1 MSPIHLILGSQNSQ
15 ALDLAPSDQDA
26 LYEYS
31 YKPLLKLLYNH
42 ADTRFTMYYSGL
54 LIEWLERHH
63 TEFVDVLTEM
73 VKRRQVE
80 LLGGAFFEPILP
92 LIPKTDRIGQI
103 ERLTTHIRKCFGR
116 RPRGAWIPESIWDQ
130 RIAANLKAGGIEY
143 AFLRDS
149 AFHFE
154 PDGAVPNG
162 GLYGEHAHLG
172 RVGHHPV
179 LTEDQG
185 KTLLLLPLAHEISE
199 RMFEVSPQT
208 IIDELRTIAAG
219 NTVGGS
225 VPASEGTSDT
235 SRSRFN
241 GTSPLV
247 SLVFDGSRIGFDAEH
262 SKERIQWFE
271 DFLSL
276 LTANRDWITVGTP
289 QRVLRSY
296 HPRSR
301 RYAPVSSLHGM
312 MSWLRRVV
320 PDLPNSSDDM
330 WRSFRSVMEIYPE
343 SGRLYAKMQH
353 THVLVNQVRG
363 DKYRKMTAREELWRG
378 QSHFAYW
385 HNQTG
390 GIYRSNLR
398 KATYAALIEAE
409 KTTRERGIFIPSLS
423 RVDVDLDGEDE
434 ILYQGNEINAY
445 VDRTGACVFEIDF
458 LAKNWNYL
466 DTFRRRSEP
475 FHDEA
480 TATAGYDDWSRAA
493 FVDHVLVPGH
503 GMDEFARGT
512 RRQVCELNSVDYD
525 LLDLDKERSTAVFQ
539 AVCRP
544 DDSLGEITIKKSYHF
559 VKNRVELQYTIENT
573 GMGVISYEHA
583 SETNLSFHSL
593 EPGKLRLHV
602 RQGRQRQE
610 LSPDSIELDAV
621 SDIQFFDLHNG
632 TTITINPSERPTVWS
647 FPVEAVGMLWDRP
660 HWFYESNCVVMRW
673 PVSLEPG
680 EEQTFS
686 ISLKIETTK

>member
-1 MSPIHLILGSQNSQ
+1 MSPIYLILGSRNSQ
-15 ALDLAPSDQDA
+15 ALDVAPRDQDA

-42 ADTRFTMYYSGL
+42 SDIRFTMYYSGL
-54 LIEWLERHH
+54 LIEWLEKHH
-63 TEFVDVLTEM
+63 SEFVDVLTEM
-73 VKRRQVE
+73 IKRRQVE

-154 PDGAVPNG
+154 PDRPGTGRSYYDRDGNG
-162 GLYGEHAHLG
+162 K
-172 RVGHHPV
+172 VGHHPV

-185 KTLLLLPLAHEISE
+185 KTLILLPLAHELSE
-199 RMFEVSPQT
+199 QIFRVSPGEL
-208 IIDELRTIAAG
+208 IDELRAVVDQEGSSVVDG
-219 NTVGGS
+219 NGKIQ
-225 VPASEGTSDT
+225 
-235 SRSRFN
+235 R
-241 GTSPLV
+241 PLV
-247 SLVFDGSRIGFDAEH
+247 SLIFDGSRIGFDAER
-262 SKERIQWFE
+262 SQERIAWFE
-271 DFLSL
+271 EFLAL
-276 LTANRDWITVGTP
+276 LNANSDWIRVATP

-296 HPRSR
+296 HPRRR

-312 MSWLRRVV
+312 MSWLKRVLPEL
-320 PDLPNSSDDM
+320 PDNSDDR

-385 HNQTG
+385 HNPTG

-409 KTTRERGIFIPSLS
+409 KTTREKGIFIPSLS

-434 ILYQGNEINAY
+434 VLYQGNEINAY
-445 VDRTGACVFEIDF
+445 LDRTGACVFELDY
-458 LAKNWNYL
+458 LDKNWNYL
-466 DTFRRRSEP
+466 DTFRRRAEA

-480 TATAGYDDWSRAA
+480 SVTAGYDDWSRAA
-493 FVDHVLVPGH
+493 FVDHLLVPDH
-503 GMDEFARGT
+503 ELTAFARGE
-512 RRQVCELNSVDYD
+512 RNQVCELDSVDYE
-525 LLDLDKERSTAVFQ
+525 LTDLDKERNTAVF
-539 AVCRP
+539 AAKCSAP
-544 DDSLGEITIKKSYHF
+544 DHLAEIEIRKRYRF
-559 VKNRVELQYTIENT
+559 VKNRIELEYRIANAGMETIA
-573 GMGVISYEHA
+573 VEHA
-583 SETNLSFHSL
+583 CEINLSFFSL
-593 EPGKLRLHV
+593 DAGKLRIHL
-602 RQGRQRQE
+602 RQGRQRRE
-610 LSPDSIELDAV
+610 LSPDTVEADGV
-621 SDIQFFDLHNG
+621 SDLQFLDLHNG
-632 TTITINPSERPTVWS
+632 TTVTINPTERPDLWS
-647 FPVEAVGMLWDRP
+647 FPVEAVGMLWDHP
-660 HWFYESNCVVMRW
+660 HWFYESNCVVLRW
-673 PVSLEPG
+673 PLTLEAG
-680 EEQTFS
+680 DSRTYS
-686 ISLKIETTK
+686 VSLKIEDTR

>member
-42 ADTRFTMYYSGL
+42 ADTKFTLYYSGL
-54 LIEWLERHH
+54 LIEWLEKHH

-80 LLGGAFFEPILP
+80 LLGGAYFEPILP

-143 AFLRDS
+143 AFLRDT
-149 AFHFE
+149 AFQFE
-154 PDGAVPNG
+154 PDGEALGG
-162 GLYGEHAHLG
+162 GLYGDNGHTG

-185 KTLLLLPLAHEISE
+185 KTLLLLPLAHDLSG
-199 RMFEVSPQT
+199 RMFTVSPET
-208 IIDELRTIAAG
+208 IIDELREIALRGNGAG
-219 NTVGGS
+219 
-225 VPASEGTSDT
+225 EHQ
-235 SRSRFN
+235 R
-241 GTSPLV
+241 PLV
-247 SLVFDGSRIGFDAEH
+247 SLIFNGSDIGFSEQVSRQNIA
-262 SKERIQWFE
+262 WFE
-271 DFLSL
+271 EFLKL
-276 LTANRDWITVGTP
+276 LAANRDWISVGTP
-289 QRVLRSY
+289 HRVLRSY
-296 HPRSR
+296 QPRRR
-301 RYAPVSSLHGM
+301 RYAPVSSLAGM
-312 MSWLRRVV
+312 MSWLYRVV
-320 PDLPNSSDDM
+320 PELPSNNDDM
-330 WRSFRSVMEIYPE
+330 WRSFRSVMEVYPE

-385 HNQTG
+385 HNPTG

-409 KTTRERGIFIPSLS
+409 KTTREQGIFIPSLS

-434 ILYQGNEINAY
+434 VLYQGNEINAY
-445 VDRTGACVFEIDF
+445 LDRSGACMFELDY

-466 DTFRRRSEP
+466 DTFRRRPEP

-480 TATAGYDDWSRAA
+480 ATAAGYDDWQRSA
-493 FVDHVLVPGH
+493 FVDHLLVPGH
-503 GMDEFARGT
+503 DLDRFARGE
-512 RRQVCELNSVDYD
+512 REQVCELDAIDYE
-525 LLDLDKERSTAVFQ
+525 LVALDKEHSTATFRTT
-539 AVCRP
+539 CLTP
-544 DDSLGEITIKKSYHF
+544 DSLGELEMHKTYRF
-559 VKNRVELQYTIENT
+559 VKNRIELEYRISNS
-573 GMGVISYEHA
+573 GMEPVTFDHA
-583 SETNLSFHSL
+583 CEVNLSFHSL
-593 EPGKLRLHV
+593 DAGKLRLHL
-602 RQGRQRQE
+602 RQGRRRQE
-610 LSPDSIELDAV
+610 LSPDTVEAEAI
-621 SDIQFFDLHNG
+621 SDVQFLDLHNG
-632 TTITINPSERPTVWS
+632 TTITINPVDRPDLWS
-647 FPVEAVGMLWDRP
+647 FPVEAVGMLWDRQ
-660 HWFYESNCVVMRW
+660 HWFYESNCVVLRW
-673 PVSLEPG
+673 PMSLEPG
-680 EEQTFS
+680 TARTVS
-686 ISLKIETTK
+686 LALKIEKTK